1 MICVSVVYPNGPGK
15 RFDHDYYEQ
24 KHRPLVMDR
33 LASHGIT
40 RYEIL
45 QGLSGLGP
53 GSEPMAA
60 CVGNLYFSSVGEFQ
74 QAMAAH
80 GAELQADIPNFT
92 DIQPQFQISEVV

>member
-1 MICVSVVYPNGPGK
+1 MICVSVLYPHAPGK
-15 RFDHDYYEQ
+15 RFDHAYYEQ

-33 LASHGIT
+33 LAGNGIA

-53 GSEPMAA
+53 GSESMFA
-60 CVGNLYFSSVGEFQ
+60 CTGNLYFNTVGDFQ
-74 QAMAAH
+74 QAMATH

-92 DIQPQFQISEVV
+92 DIQPQFQISEAV

>member
-1 MICVSVVYPNGPGK
+1 MICVSVMYPQAPGK
-15 RFDHDYYEQ
+15 HFDQVYYEQ

-40 RYEIL
+40 KYEIL

-53 GSEPMAA
+53 GSVPMFAA
-60 CVGNLYFSSVGEFQ
+60 VGNLYFNTVGDFQ
-74 QAMAAH
+74 QAMAEH

-92 DIQPQFQISEVV
+92 DIMPQFQISEAA

>member
-1 MICVSVVYPNGPGK
+1 MICVSVLYPQAPGK
-15 RFDHDYYEQ
+15 RFDYVYYEQ
-24 KHRPLVMDR
+24 KHRPLVLDR

-53 GSEPMAA
+53 GSEPMFA
-60 CVGNLYFSSVGEFQ
+60 CTGNLYFNTVGEFQ
-74 QAMAAH
+74 QAMAEH

-92 DIQPQFQISEVV
+92 DIQPQFQISEAV

>member
-1 MICVSVVYPNGPGK
+1 MICVSVFYPNGPGK
-15 RFDHDYYEQ
+15 RFDQVYYER

-40 RYEIL
+40 RYEIQ

-53 GSEPMAA
+53 GSEPVFA
-60 CVGNLYFSSVGEFQ
+60 CIGNLYFETVSDFQ
-74 QAMAAH
+74 DGMAAH

-92 DIQPQFQISEVV
+92 DIQPQFQISETV